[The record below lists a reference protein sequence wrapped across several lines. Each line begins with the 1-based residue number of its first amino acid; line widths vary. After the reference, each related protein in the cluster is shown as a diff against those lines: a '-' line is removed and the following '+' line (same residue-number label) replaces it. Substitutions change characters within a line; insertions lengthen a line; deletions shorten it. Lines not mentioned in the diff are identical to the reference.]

1 MSPMPKSRTV
11 ILNELREK
19 VGQLPT
25 VPGVY
30 LFKDA
35 RGVVLYVGKA
45 KTLRSRVASYLQPSA
60 DLLASRGPD
69 IERMIR
75 ELVADV
81 DYLECD
87 SEVDAL
93 LRESRLIK
101 DIQPRFNAAM
111 RDDKTFPYLQ
121 ITTDE
126 DFARVSITR
135 EPRSAGVKLYGP
147 FVSVADL
154 RAALPLMQRVFK
166 FRTCKLDI
174 FEEDASRRHYRPCIL
189 HSIRQC
195 TAPCAA
201 LVSLYDYEDQIR
213 RLRQFLESKG
223 TQIRREL
230 TEKMKESAEHLE
242 FEKAAELRDELKA
255 LEGLQDR
262 GLVHEHVQPEVFF
275 IDPTEGLA
283 RLAEVLSMPAPPRT
297 IEGIDIANLGGQE
310 TVGALVS
317 FIDGRPFKS
326 GYRRYRITTVTGSDD
341 CASIREVVGRR
352 YRHAG
357 LNEELFP
364 DIVLIDGGKGQ
375 LLGRRGVRRTGIP
388 PADDDRPGQARGGD
402 LRSPPGRAHP
412 PAVPRRG
419 PATAPGRPRRGPPF
433 CPALPPYPP
442 PPRDAGDG

>member
-1 MSPMPKSRTV
+1 M
-11 ILNELREK
+11 
-19 VGQLPT
+19 
-25 VPGVY
+25 
-30 LFKDA
+30 
-35 RGVVLYVGKA
+35 
-45 KTLRSRVASYLQPSA
+45 
-60 DLLASRGPD
+60 
-69 IERMIR
+69 
-75 ELVADV
+75 
-81 DYLECD
+81 
-87 SEVDAL
+87 
-93 LRESRLIK
+93 
-101 DIQPRFNAAM
+101 
-111 RDDKTFPYLQ
+111 
-121 ITTDE
+121 
-126 DFARVSITR
+126 
-135 EPRSAGVKLYGP
+135 
-147 FVSVADL
+147 
-154 RAALPLMQRVFK
+154 PLMQRVFK

-283 RLAEVLSMPAPPRT
+283 HLAEVLSMPAPPRT

-352 YRHAG
+352 
-357 LNEELFP
+357 
-364 DIVLIDGGKGQ
+364 V
-375 LLGRRGVRRTGIP
+375 P
-388 PADDDRPGQARGGD
+388 P
-402 LRSPPGRAHP
+402 
-412 PAVPRRG
+412 RG
-419 PATAPGRPRRGPPF
+419 P
-433 CPALPPYPP
+433 
-442 PPRDAGDG
+442 